1 MPAGVALGLENEDP
15 MSKWMTLALIVGGMM
30 VGILI
35 GGIGVG
41 VLFGIVGAVLGAV
54 LERPWDGHRST

>member
-1 MPAGVALGLENEDP
+1 

-41 VLFGIVGAVLGAV
+41 VLFGIAGAVLGTV
-54 LERPWDGHRST
+54 LERRWDGHRST